1 MDRLYRTTGWG
12 CAWGSMSGSIIG
24 GIFDLFIGTSGL
36 LAFLLAG
43 FGAVLGSHVGF
54 RVGSKDIENA
64 ICHLTSPL
72 DIVKI
77 HKQHGAM
84 WSLMGA
90 MVGGVVG
97 ATVGTGVAAAG
108 WVLYMHHMEM
118 HMPNT
123 MDFMSIFNVV
133 MGGEMGGMT
142 AGVIGAWWSAARAG
156 FVGAKK
162 DAQLPPSE
170 KRNFEA

>member
-1 MDRLYRTTGWG
+1 MDRFYRTTGWG
-12 CAWGSMSGSIIG
+12 CAWGSVAGALTGSILD
-24 GIFDLFIGTSGL
+24 FLVGTSGL
-36 LAFLLAG
+36 LACVLAG
-43 FGAVLGSHVGF
+43 VGALFGSYIGF
-54 RVGSKDIENA
+54 RVGSKDIENVV
-64 ICHLTSPL
+64 CHTAFPL

-97 ATVGTGVAAAG
+97 ATVGAGAAAAG
-108 WVLYMHHMEM
+108 WVLYMHHMSNAMEL
-118 HMPNT
+118 
-123 MDFMSIFNVV
+123 MSIFNVI

-156 FVGAKK
+156 FVGEKK
-162 DAQLPPSE
+162 DVQLASGE
-170 KRNFEA
+170 KSKFEA